1 MDKDDDVTLNFG
13 EEEELDRRQKFK
25 YIILFN
31 TFY

>member
-25 YIILFN
+25 
-31 TFY
+31 